1 MTELRHKILGR
12 NRLKDLQ
19 PPSYLIPRILP
30 EQGLVTLVAEPS
42 SKKSFLAVHMASC
55 VATGTPFF
63 DIPTT
68 KGNIVY
74 IAAEGQFGMR
84 KRISAWEVEQGL
96 SIADPAFGIIAEPL
110 QINDGEKLQALMASL
125 LEHAEQVGGVSLV
138 VIDTLNRT
146 LMGDENAP
154 RDMTTFVAG
163 CSEIINQLGCAV
175 LLLHHPSKNGN
186 GGARGHSALMG
197 AADVGLKI
205 ENGRQ
210 DRFTVKM
217 NDKPPKDDEPAD
229 DLRLE
234 IKVVELEPEF
244 GLDAHGRPVTSLAL
258 VPSSVSSIG
267 VDIKLKQPTQHQ
279 VLMDAIP
286 RLIGDNCANRD
297 TIRTQLNSHGHDI
310 NEKALSRALSALVDD
325 GVLHKPDRSLYE
337 IAYCMDM

>member
-1 MTELRHKILGR
+1 MTELRYKILGR

-96 SIADPAFGIIAEPL
+96 SIADEAFGIIAEPL
-110 QINDGEKLQALMASL
+110 QINDGEKLRALMASL
-125 LEHAEQVGGVSLV
+125 LEHAEQVGGISLV

-197 AADVGLKI
+197 AADIGLKI

-234 IKVVELEPEF
+234 IKVVNLEPEF
-244 GLDAHGRPVTSLAL
+244 GLDAHGRPVTSLVL
-258 VPSSVSSIG
+258 VPSSVSSFG
-267 VDIKLKQPTQHQ
+267 VDIKPKQPTQHQ

-286 RLIGDNCANRD
+286 RLVGGKRASRD
-297 TIRTQLNSHGHDI
+297 LIRGSIKSHGLDV
-310 NEKALSRALSALVDD
+310 NERAISRALSSLVDS
-325 GVLHKPDRSLYE
+325 GVFRKAGRDIYE
-337 IAYCMDM
+337 PIHFMDN